1 MARLNYLHLTIVRL
15 NVPTTQE
22 TKLSDFFNS
31 RSRGLILAANYDRI
45 SIAEI

>member
-1 MARLNYLHLTIVRL
+1 MNA
-15 NVPTTQE
+15 PTTLE

-31 RSRGLILAANYDRI
+31 RSRGLILTANYDRI